1 MRRWKYELT
10 SSLRSFGSPII
21 HQGYRHSC
29 VIYLWELCDF
39 FVGTTFVDMYV
50 KYARRVFNEMIE
62 QDVVL
67 SNAMIVGYTN
77 SGHIYEALQL
87 FQKMSPKGHCVMELM
102 IAGYAQKVQFDES
115 LEFFHQI
122 PQ

>member
-1 MRRWKYELT
+1 
-10 SSLRSFGSPII
+10 
-21 HQGYRHSC
+21 
-29 VIYLWELCDF
+29 
-39 FVGTTFVDMYV
+39 VGTTLVDMYV
-50 KYARRVFNEMIE
+50 KYASRVFNEMIE

-77 SGHIYEALQL
+77 SGRIYEALQL
-87 FQKMSPKGHCVMELM
+87 FQKMSPKGRCVMELM